1 MGEHVGL
8 QLQKVERAN
17 LRTTFS
23 RVTGRGHLN
32 ACRYLGDCAM
42 NVQRGQKRNVAL
54 LTADQYRYACHH
66 GEVRMRDIRPG
77 TPFQFLYESWQ
88 EQDL

>member
-1 MGEHVGL
+1 
-8 QLQKVERAN
+8 
-17 LRTTFS
+17 
-23 RVTGRGHLN
+23 
-32 ACRYLGDCAM
+32 
-42 NVQRGQKRNVAL
+42 L